1 MAVTD
6 QITKIEKI
14 TMITKQQHKTLWFF
28 VVIVVSAIGGT
39 LLGQQQDVIRTGVT
53 MVPIDVR
60 AFDRQGRPVTNLKA
74 EDFTIYEDGVPQK
87 IARVELDLTDAT
99 YQKFTAGGIPHT
111 ATLPAPPEL
120 DAVKVVVYDYAA
132 DLVGSLMLKVR

>member
-74 EDFTIYEDGVPQK
+74 ED
-87 IARVELDLTDAT
+87 ASRA
-99 YQKFTAGGIPHT
+99 AGT
-111 ATLPAPPEL
+111 RRPEGGCIRL
-120 DAVKVVVYDYAA
+120 
-132 DLVGSLMLKVR
+132 RR